1 MSTYKTR
8 WMIRRDIAQVQAID
22 KHSYHLPW
30 EEDDFLA
37 RLRHRNCI
45 GVVAEWH
52 DQIIGYMVYDLYPSH
67 IQLTRLAT
75 HPNMRLRGVG
85 RGMTRYLCDKLD
97 SNRRRIAVEFSEV
110 GLETAA
116 PFFGRCGF
124 NATGTKLDP
133 MGYGHVVVM
142 EYNVTEASD
151 DDLPPILFGLFGP
164 GTKKA
169 A

>member
-8 WMIRRDIAQVQAID
+8 WMIRRDIPQVQAID
-22 KHSYHLPW
+22 THSFHLPW
-30 EEDDFLA
+30 DEDDFLA
-37 RLRHRNCI
+37 RLRQRNCV
-45 GVVAEWH
+45 GVVAERNER
-52 DQIIGYMVYDLYPSH
+52 IIGYMVYDLYPSH

-85 RGMTRYLCDKLD
+85 RGMTRYLCNKLAHH
-97 SNRRRIAVEFSEV
+97 RGKIAVEFSEA

-133 MGYGHVVVM
+133 CGTGHVVVM
-142 EYNVTEASD
+142 EYNTAVAID